1 MNELLLELFSEEIPA
16 NMQKIAANAYE
27 TIIKNFLTQKEIS
40 YQSIFS
46 NFGPRRISLV
56 VNGLPSKT
64 KPIKVEIKGPKK
76 SAPEKA
82 LQGFCKSNNTKKED
96 LVLSQIN
103 GVDYYFF
110 QKEIYSRNI
119 KEILEEN
126 LPKLIDTFVWPK
138 SMHWGNYKMKWVRPL
153 HNILCLFNEE
163 VVSFEYGHIRT
174 NNYTFGHRFM
184 SQGQIEIR
192 NFDDYK
198 KKLKDNFVIIDQ
210 EARSES
216 IEKEILKTANINN
229 LKANINKK
237 LLEEVTNLV
246 EFPTVMFGS
255 IKKEFC
261 SLPKEVLITSMQQH
275 QKYFSTIDNDGNFAP
290 KFIFVSNNSP
300 NNKNKIIKGNELVLS
315 SRLADALYFYQQD
328 LNKTIELQ
336 ISSIKSV
343 IFHTKLGSLYDKSL
357 RLIELTKF
365 LDPQNDELHNAASLC
380 KNDIASE
387 MVNEFPNLQGIM
399 GYYYCKH
406 LGYTE
411 KLSSAIKLHYKPQGP
426 QDACPKGDA
435 ALLSIADKIDNL
447 TGLIIAGEE
456 PSGSKDPYALR
467 RQALGIIRLIL
478 ENNLSIDISKLIEK
492 AIANYKIKINNS
504 EYNKILGFI
513 EDRVLYYLK
522 SDYPQKIIDAALNLK
537 QDGQLMVTYSKILT
551 LSKLLDNNSKLVE
564 IYQRA
569 ANILSNNLVELE
581 LNQNLFNTIYERKL
595 YEFIAENKQKLQ
607 HLLDQEKFE
616 ESCQILFSIHEP
628 LNEFFDNVMVR
639 VDDNKIANNRLA
651 LLKEVKCMFNQVA
664 NFDKL

>member
-82 LQGFCKSNNTKKED
+82 LQGFYKSNNTKKED

-110 QKEIYSRNI
+110 QKEIHSRNI

-126 LPKLIDTFVWPK
+126 LPKLIDSFVWPK

-163 VVSFEYGHIRT
+163 VVNFEYGHIRT
-174 NNYTFGHRFM
+174 NNYTFAHRFM

-210 EARSES
+210 DARSEF
-216 IEKEILKTANINN
+216 IEKEIIKIANINN

-246 EFPTVMFGS
+246 EFPTVMIGS

-300 NNKNKIIKGNELVLS
+300 NNKDKIIKGNELVLS

-365 LDPQNDELHNAASLC
+365 LDPQNHELHKAASLC

-399 GYYYCKH
+399 GYYYCKQ

-411 KLSSAIKLHYKPQGP
+411 KLSNAIRLHYKPQGP

-478 ENNLSIDISKLIEK
+478 ENNLSIDISKLVEK
-492 AIANYKIKINNS
+492 AIANYKIKANNS

-522 SDYPQKIIDAALNLK
+522 SDYPQKIIDAVLNLK
-537 QDGQLMVTYSKILT
+537 QDGRLMVTYSKILT

-581 LNQNLFNTIYERKL
+581 LNQNLFNTIYEKKL